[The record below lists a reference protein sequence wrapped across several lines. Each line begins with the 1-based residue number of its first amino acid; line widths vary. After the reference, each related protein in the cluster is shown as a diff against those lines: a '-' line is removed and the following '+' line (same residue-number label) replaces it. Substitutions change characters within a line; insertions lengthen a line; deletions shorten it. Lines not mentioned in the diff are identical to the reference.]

1 MAREDLP
8 LNQITPAARP
18 VDAFV
23 QPAVQRPAAPAELK
37 LMPNPS
43 GIQLIGQSS
52 GGSVE
57 GVNQLAELAGAL
69 APFSRQLMELAGGGV
84 KLYASSEYEK
94 GQNEAMR
101 ATVLANQQML
111 ATASEY
117 AAENRR
123 LDKVDPVAALMMD
136 RVNPFRQGGRQNA
149 LTRVA
154 GNEILPAVMKAY
166 GSIPGVAELEL
177 GHPVLKQTAAQ
188 AIQGVMQRY
197 GIDAGSPG
205 FIENV
210 LPQIS
215 QAESRIFER
224 HEQDHVG
231 HLKNTAWRDA
241 ALEVRSIYA
250 KARDTGVVEWTEFDP
265 VTGQE
270 IRNTAKLGKDRAK
283 WERGIQILAGQ
294 VAKRLADATGI
305 TGETT
310 ELQARMFT
318 RLAEMAGHAGNT
330 ELARILY
337 YTPVGL
343 ADKNGRRPAAG
354 EYFGIEMY
362 EGAYEIE
369 QKRWQDR
376 QRSIER
382 GVEDFKSE
390 LAVETQGLP
399 DGPDRGAAIARLI
412 EKYVGLKIP
421 RSELVEAAGSM
432 STTLDSVAGR
442 SFDPSQMDSLLRS
455 FQARVSAEWD
465 ATVADQE
472 FTRLLS
478 TVAPQERG
486 AFSERYAA
494 IRRTKENEKNDIP
507 SNLINPLISAKI
519 KSGLRWAYP
528 DNVTEASLRGA
539 DISAMMAWGD
549 ADVAKSAQLQLSAYT
564 RHVVARLRE
573 AESRKGEKLNTDE
586 ILRIT
591 TDALAE
597 YGTKNKEM
605 FNDLFP
611 GSAQTDTPSVGGRA
625 RPPATARPAGG
636 TRPTGGGNGGSAPPG
651 GARPLPMV
659 FPSGQLD
666 NIPNRSQRLQSGEP
680 VLALPSLQEEIARV
694 YNGQAP
700 SPAVIRAAR
709 DAGYGSNVGQWLL
722 REAGNYEAYDLDP
735 RVRQKLLRSSNDAA
749 GVAGA
754 TQVAAAPPSAVQQF
768 GSWWLN
774 VLTGASPSYAG
785 TRSSMQGG
793 GRNGTGPFTGRPGA
807 TVGDV
812 NVTRLR
818 TAIVGKESGG
828 SFSIVNPDS
837 GALGYGQVMPR
848 NVGPWTQEHYGRR
861 LTPEQFLASRE
872 AQLAVV
878 NGQLAKIVRQQ
889 QAAGYSGDIAIRRA
903 AAIWYSGNGNLFDDN
918 SPQYYKGRRY
928 PSIRE
933 YTLDILNSY
942 KRGG

>member
-8 LNQITPAARP
+8 LNQIAPAARP

-37 LMPNPS
+37 LMPNPT

-177 GHPVLKQTAAQ
+177 GHPLLKQTAAR

-231 HLKNTAWRDA
+231 RLKDTAWRDA
-241 ALEVRSIYA
+241 ALEVTSIYD
-250 KARDTGVVEWTEFDP
+250 KARESGVVEWTEFDP

-270 IRNTAKLGKDRAK
+270 IRKTAKLGEDRAG
-283 WERGIQILAGQ
+283 WERGVQILAGQ

-310 ELQARMFT
+310 ELQGRMFT

-337 YTPVGL
+337 HTPVGL

-362 EGAYEIE
+362 EGAYRIE
-369 QKRWQDR
+369 QQRWQDR

-390 LAVETQGLP
+390 LAVETQGLA
-399 DGPDRGAAIARLI
+399 DGPERGAAIARLI

-432 STTLDSVAGR
+432 STTIDSVAGR
-442 SFDPSQMDSLLRS
+442 SFDSSQMDSLLQG
-455 FQARVSAEWD
+455 FQARVGAEWD

-472 FTRLLS
+472 FNRLLS

-486 AFSERYAA
+486 AARERYAA
-494 IRRTKENEKNDIP
+494 IRRIKENEKNDIP
-507 SNLINPLISAKI
+507 SNLINPLINAKI

-625 RPPATARPAGG
+625 RPPATTPRPASG
-636 TRPTGGGNGGSAPPG
+636 TPPTPG
-651 GARPLPMV
+651 GQRPMPAV

-666 NIPNRSQRLQSGEP
+666 NIPNRSERLRNGEP
-680 VLALPSLQEEIARV
+680 VLALPSLQEEIARI
-694 YNGQAP
+694 YNGQRP
-700 SPAVIRAAR
+700 SAAVIRAAR
-709 DAGYGSNVGQWLL
+709 DAGFGSNVGKWLL
-722 REAGNYEAYDLDP
+722 REAGNYDSYDLDP
-735 RVRQKLLRSSNDAA
+735 QVRQKLLRSSNDAA

-754 TQVAAAPPSAVQQF
+754 TQVAAAPPSPVQQL

-785 TRSSMQGG
+785 TLSSMRGG
-793 GRNGTGPFTGRPGA
+793 GRNGTGPFSDSPVA
-807 TVGDV
+807 SIGDI
-812 NVTRLR
+812 NMTRLR
-818 TAIVGKESGG
+818 TVIVGKESGG
-828 SFSIVNPDS
+828 SFSAVNPDS
-837 GALGYGQVMPR
+837 GALGYGQVMPY

-889 QAAGYSGDIAIRRA
+889 QAAGYRGDVAIRRA
-903 AAIWYSGNGNLFDDN
+903 AAIWYSGNGNLYDDN
-918 SPQYYKGRRY
+918 RPQYSNGRRY